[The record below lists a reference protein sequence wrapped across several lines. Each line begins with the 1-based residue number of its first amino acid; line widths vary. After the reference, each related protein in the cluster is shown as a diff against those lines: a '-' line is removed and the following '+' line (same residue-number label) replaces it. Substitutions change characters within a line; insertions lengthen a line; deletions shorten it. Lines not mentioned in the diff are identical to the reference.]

1 MDGRGSDR
9 AAVLQVEELG
19 ETQITEDVFQ
29 DYLRTQGGDRFR
41 GDRYD
46 LFRHN
51 CNNFS
56 HETAQF
62 LVGRGIPQ
70 HIVDLP
76 GEILATP
83 MGQMLAPMLQQ
94 MAPSGTSIPFTNN
107 PAAPGPAPGAP
118 PPPSSAPSS
127 QPAAVS
133 GAKLPV
139 KEFITFDQPLKIDGL
154 SKKLEEFN
162 TKQPDEMKLSDSE
175 VKIVIGIAKGLV
187 RLSDENFAI
196 LTKVAKWKKD
206 ETFPLLDILRFK
218 CVRSIFDNAKQ
229 VEQVAKILQDHLGPD
244 TSPVSGML
252 AVRALANLLQK
263 PEWRHLAAGGDTVT
277 AVLGRVPTEHAN
289 TEIAVATFLYNM
301 SVVQL
306 QERNLDTCILIAS
319 SLVLQVKQNLFRM
332 IIVAKK
338 MNTGAA
344 SAEPGRGAVPE
355 PSEPRQHRVQ
365 RPGGGHAV
373 PPLPRRAGACAR
385 IHGRRQGAAREGV
398 RGADTALAWTIG
410 HRQLGGGAGLG
421 LG

>member
-1 MDGRGSDR
+1 MYGRGSDR

-19 ETQITEDVFQ
+19 ETQITEEVFQ

-107 PAAPGPAPGAP
+107 PAAPGPAPP
-118 PPPSSAPSS
+118 PASSPAPSS

-162 TKQPDEMKLSDSE
+162 TKQTDEMKLSDSE

-332 IIVAKK
+332 
-338 MNTGAA
+338 
-344 SAEPGRGAVPE
+344 
-355 PSEPRQHRVQ
+355 
-365 RPGGGHAV
+365 
-373 PPLPRRAGACAR
+373 
-385 IHGRRQGAAREGV
+385 
-398 RGADTALAWTIG
+398 
-410 HRQLGGGAGLG
+410 AGLESKDYCS
-421 LG
+421 